1 MSPLPLSPTNSL
13 KNGRMPKQINPK
25 LFPNYSERRVVDRHM
40 GELDTHGISR
50 RDFLRLA
57 SAGAVA
63 SATAVSLG
71 IPSVAIADP
80 TGKMAHLMMTLRLE
94 YVVNADAGAHGA
106 ATALGLN
113 ITSLDGQLDSERQL
127 NQFEQEVTSG
137 VQAVMLHAP
146 GGGSIKRIAQLANE
160 NKVWFDNTWGTLPW
174 FTPFDAGEY
183 YTLYAV
189 PEEFSAHRAVT
200 AEVCKA
206 VVAKDGGGNI
216 VGVTGVEGNST
227 DLIRSRGRDDA
238 LKDFPKVKL
247 VGELPG
253 KWNREDSQKAMEDLL
268 ARYKDIFGVVAQND
282 DVADG
287 CIAALRAGGLKPG
300 EDVFL
305 SGADGT
311 TNGAQMIKQ
320 GRLLAT
326 SANVPAYMGALLTTR
341 LYDVLH
347 GWRPRASER
356 LMSWR
361 SITMTKTNVDA
372 YLARYV
378 NNGDVPPFDY
388 KKMSK
393 VEHPNDWDPQ
403 AELFPLDVDLEWGG
417 IPKPPGWTYPAEYT
431 KARDSG
437 EALAVKE
444 EYAAHYKIDFFG
456 PSPLKK
462 A

>member
-1 MSPLPLSPTNSL
+1 MKT
-13 KNGRMPKQINPK
+13 KIDRR
-25 LFPNYSERRVVDRHM
+25 LFPNYSDKKVVDCCM
-40 GELDTHGISR
+40 SELDAHGMSR
-50 RDFLRLA
+50 REFLKLA

-63 SATAVSLG
+63 SAAAASIG
-71 IPSVAIADP
+71 IPGVAVADP
-80 TGKMAHLMMTLRLE
+80 TGKMAHLIMTLRLE
-94 YVVNADAGAHGA
+94 YCANADAGARGA
-106 ATALGLN
+106 AAALGLS
-113 ITSLDGQLDSERQL
+113 ISSLDGQLDSKRQL
-127 NQFEQEVTSG
+127 NQFEDQVTQG

-146 GGGSIKRIAQLANE
+146 GGGSIRRIAQLANQ
-160 NKVWFDNTWGTLPW
+160 NKVWLNNTWGTLPW
-174 FTPFDAGEY
+174 FTPFEAGDY

-200 AEVCKA
+200 VEVLKA
-206 VVAKDGGGNI
+206 ITAKYGAGNI

-227 DLIRSRGRDDA
+227 DLIRSRGRNDA
-238 LKDFPKVKL
+238 LKDFPKIKL

-253 KWNREDSQKAMEDLL
+253 KWNREDSQKAMEDLI
-268 ARYKDIFGVVAQND
+268 ARYKDIGGVIAQND

-287 CIAALRAGGLKPG
+287 CLAALRAAGFNPG
-300 EDVFL
+300 QDVFV

-311 TNGAQMIKQ
+311 TGGAEAIKQ
-320 GRLLAT
+320 GHLLAT

-361 SITMTKTNVDA
+361 SITMTKANVDA
-372 YLARYV
+372 YLSRYV

-403 AELFPLDVDLEWGG
+403 AELFPMDIDLEWGG
-417 IPKPPGWTYPAEYT
+417 IAKPDGWEYPAEYA
-431 KARDSG
+431 KARESG
-437 EALAVKE
+437 EAQAVAE

-456 PSPLKK
+456 PSPAKK
-462 A
+462 RT